1 MRTSGMMP
9 YITPRHSA
17 TESSTRPKF
26 VMNTIVGGYFP
37 SASAAREPAEAIAN
51 RNNNTLAARL
61 TRTALCLRTHDDDD
75 EFIFH
80 PLTIPH
86 ASRPGIQG
94 GVAAFRFAP
103 FRFIQRAS
111 ASLTCGPA
119 ERQGLWFHPGEWFSR
134 HFCSGNGCI
143 ILNQKA

>member
-17 TESSTRPKF
+17 TESSTRPKS

-37 SASAAREPAEAIAN
+37 SASAARELAEAIAN
-51 RNNNTLAARL
+51 RNNNNTLAARL
-61 TRTALCLRTHDDDD
+61 PRKTLCLKTHDDDD

-80 PLTIPH
+80 PLTNAH

-103 FRFIQRAS
+103 FPSI
-111 ASLTCGPA
+111 
-119 ERQGLWFHPGEWFSR
+119 
-134 HFCSGNGCI
+134 
-143 ILNQKA
+143 